1 MYQVPGIYREHLFLF
16 QINETVAEEI
26 NPTTWF
32 KLNDGN
38 YLPHECRLHYLLKC
52 HIFSTNTT
60 AMNIGRG

>member
-38 YLPHECRLHYLLKC
+38 YLPHECRLHYLLEY
-52 HIFSTNTT
+52 HT
-60 AMNIGRG
+60 